1 MDTELLFGF
10 GGACVALLILCLIL
24 RETTE
29 QHLRR
34 LRTELMQLRSQ
45 VRTLED
51 RMKTYQSVR
60 SQVREV
66 LQRIDARKLSAH
78 DSIENIYDKLRSLH
92 LLLREEELPEENEEP
107 EGEEVSA

>member
-1 MDTELLFGF
+1 MNTELFFGF
-10 GGACVALLILCLIL
+10 GGTCVPLLILCLIL

-29 QHLRR
+29 QRLRR

-45 VRTLED
+45 VCTLED

-60 SQVREV
+60 SHVREV

-92 LLLREEELPEENEEP
+92 FLLREEELPEENVEP
-107 EGEEVSA
+107 ETEEVSA